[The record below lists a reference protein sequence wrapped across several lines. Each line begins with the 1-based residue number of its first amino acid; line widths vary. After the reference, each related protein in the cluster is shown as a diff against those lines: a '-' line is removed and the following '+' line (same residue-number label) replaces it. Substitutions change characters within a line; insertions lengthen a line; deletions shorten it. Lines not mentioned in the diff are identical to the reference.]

1 MEKKRL
7 KKILDVRNLCFAY
20 YKKPLCINDA
30 SFVVYE
36 NEKVLLLGVGESG
49 KTTMIKALSSF
60 DETYIGQIFYNGK
73 DLKKYND
80 NEKRF
85 SVLFS
90 EPVLLNSTINKN
102 IDYLCE
108 VEGIEKFSQEKKK
121 ELLDKFL
128 INKQLDEKI
137 KKLTLCE
144 KRKLAMLRAW
154 IKKPEVLFLDD
165 QFVGLDEKEVD
176 DIKLLYKL
184 FFNEKLVVIA
194 VAENKTIK
202 DNYESFKDLRFN
214 KIVYLSFSKAYEYDS
229 YDEFFEKK
237 TNFDV
242 LSFSNEYEILSG
254 YVARQDGSYFY
265 VGENDVMLKFDKMFY
280 DKLSMM
286 SLVDNETEDAFLCF
300 EKNQSFDQDNNAEFN
315 KRLKNKTLWL
325 FSAVDRSRVI

>member
-30 SFVVYE
+30 TFVVYE
-36 NEKVLLLGVGESG
+36 NEKVLLLGVDESG

-60 DETYIGQIFYNGK
+60 DETYIGQIFYKGK
-73 DLKKYND
+73 DLKTYAD
-80 NEKRF
+80 SEKRF

-108 VEGIEKFSQEKKK
+108 IEGIEKLSDEAKKQ
-121 ELLDKFL
+121 LLDKFL
-128 INKQLDEKI
+128 INKPIDEKI

-165 QFVGLDEKEVD
+165 QFVGIDASEIE
-176 DIKLLYKL
+176 DIKSLYKL
-184 FFNEKLVVIA
+184 FFAEKLVVVA
-194 VAENKTIK
+194 VAESQTVKN
-202 DNYESFKDLRFN
+202 NCVYFKDLSLN

-229 YDEFFEKK
+229 FKEYFEKK

-242 LSFSNEYEILSG
+242 LSFSNEYEILNG
-254 YVARQDGSYFY
+254 YVAKQEGAYFY
-265 VGENDVMLKFDKMFY
+265 VNEDDVMLKFDKMFY

-286 SLVDNETEDAFLCF
+286 SLVDNETENAFLCF
-300 EKNQSFDQDNNAEFN
+300 EKNKPFNLDDNAEFN